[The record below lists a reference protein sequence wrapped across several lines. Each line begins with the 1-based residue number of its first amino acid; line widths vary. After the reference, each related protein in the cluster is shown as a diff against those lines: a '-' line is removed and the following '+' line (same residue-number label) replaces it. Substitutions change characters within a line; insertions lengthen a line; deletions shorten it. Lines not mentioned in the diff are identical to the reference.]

1 MDTRVFRYQ
10 TFSDLEVY
18 TYGSA
23 AVVGLMMCR
32 VVGVAEGK
40 ADRHA
45 EALGVAMQLSN
56 FLRDVGEDWR
66 RGRVYLPLEDLERF
80 GYTERDFALECRR
93 RTLRRADALRDRE
106 GAPSLRGRR

>member
-1 MDTRVFRYQ
+1 MESMKMDTRVFRYQ
-10 TFSDLEVY
+10 TFSDLEVC

-45 EALGVAMQLSN
+45 EGLGVAMQLSN
-56 FLRDVGEDWR
+56 CATSEKTGDAG
-66 RGRVYLPLEDLERF
+66 GCLPLEDLDRF
-80 GYTERDFALECRR
+80 GYTERDLALGVVDERFVALMRFEIERARR
-93 RTLRRADALRDRE
+93 L
-106 GAPSLRGRR
+106 